1 MAGPP
6 KIFYEFDSFRI
17 DPEERVLMQNGSPI
31 PLNPKAF
38 EILTI
43 LVRHCERVVLKDDL
57 MKQLW
62 PDSFVEEA
70 NLTQNIFMLRKAL
83 GESGRSYRYVVTV
96 PGRGYR
102 FAVKVA
108 EVSDR
113 EIDPSPAVT
122 SRRIPDESALSRP
135 AEPSP
140 GRSPGMAEKSSARR
154 SLILAASVMVIVLLG
169 GGFIYRHFWTLSHP
183 VNASP
188 LGPAIP
194 VRRSVAVLGFQNIS
208 GQADEIWLST
218 AISEMLST
226 ELAAGDELRMISG
239 EDIARMKQELP
250 WKGEGSLAKDTLE
263 RIHRN
268 LGSDFLVLGS
278 YTVLGEKGK
287 QQLRLD
293 LRLQDARNGEI
304 VAELGETGTEANLFD
319 LLSSAG
325 EQLRGRLSVPGV
337 SPADAGIVRASLPSN
352 PEAARLYSEGLA
364 RLRVLDAL
372 AARDLLQKATALDP
386 RHPLSH
392 SALAQALSLLGFD
405 ERAKEEAKSAFDL
418 AKDQPREQQLW
429 IEGRY
434 REFSKDWK
442 KATEVYTTLYTFTP
456 DNLEYGLRLAASQDG
471 GGNSKD
477 ALATVATLRNLPP
490 PERDDPRIDLAEADA
505 AESLSDF
512 HRAQQL
518 AESAAKKGEAQG
530 SPLLT
535 ARALQRECYAFK
547 SLSQIKQATGACE
560 SAKKIADKIGDRS
573 DAAWALNNLASIA
586 SDEGNLTEAKKMYLE
601 ALAVFRQIGS
611 KIYTAGV
618 LGNLAIIELNQ
629 GDLTA
634 SRQMHEESLKIY
646 REIGN
651 VNDAGLELM
660 NIALIL
666 QQQGD
671 LEEARTMYEGSLAMA
686 RQAEN
691 KASQE
696 MALVN
701 LGGLMYELGDLGNC
715 QKTQQEAASLGREIG
730 EQSILSYATVGL
742 GDVLRQEGDLDGA
755 RKKYE
760 ESLAIRDRL
769 GEKEAAA
776 QSRVALALVSI
787 EEGKLDDAERSA
799 REATDEFRAQKA
811 LADEAAAQIV
821 LARVS
826 LARKQT
832 SAAKQAI
839 DRALTL
845 AQTSHSRDVHLSAR
859 VIAARIRAESAGA
872 VEAIREL
879 KEASAEAR
887 KIGFLEGDFQ
897 ARLAIGEIEMHSGQS
912 VTGRTQLLTLQQDAK
927 AKNFNLLAQKA
938 AAGIKN

>member
-250 WKGEGSLAKDTLE
+250 WKGEGSLAKDTLV

-671 LEEARTMYEGSLAMA
+671 LQEARTMYEGSLAMA